1 MKKLLK
7 TDLLFTAKDNQ
18 IQEGFV
24 LIDGNKIVKVGV
36 ISELARYTD
45 DDTEVI
51 DLYGKV
57 VSPGISGR
65 ELALT
70 HHQ

>member
-36 ISELARYTD
+36 ISELAR
-45 DDTEVI
+45 
-51 DLYGKV
+51 
-57 VSPGISGR
+57 
-65 ELALT
+65 
-70 HHQ
+70 